1 MARVRELVTLLG
13 DDTSA
18 RAALDRLADELA
30 AHEEFLAVKLDPDR
44 EYAVNVVNAPVF
56 DHTGHVTLVLSLTGF
71 GRPLRGT
78 EVLAAGARLVAATR
92 TLTDALAP
100 RPSVPSRPT
109 ATPDLVEVDAGWVR
123 CRGRSGAACRCGR
136 R

>member
-1 MARVRELVTLLG
+1 MSERGYAVEFAATPVARVRELAGMLG

-30 AHEEFLAVKLDPDR
+30 THEEFLAVDLDPDR

-71 GRPLRGT
+71 AGALRGT
-78 EVLAAGARLVAATR
+78 DVHAAGAALIAATNVI
-92 TLTDALAP
+92 TDALSP
-100 RPSVPSRPT
+100 TTSR
-109 ATPDLVEVDAGWVR
+109 A
-123 CRGRSGAACRCGR
+123 SQS
-136 R
+136 